1 MDNKYLYRSSLKN
14 KDIPRFSMMGIV
26 SELILSK
33 EVFHKNSDIEVFLK
47 DIFNVEFRNYVIKS
61 RTLIVSRVI
70 RTIDK
75 STVDDY
81 STYRARLLKF
91 IDSLYEIEKSKK
103 DVNKTA
109 ASQWVISK

>member
-33 EVFHKNSDIEVFLK
+33 EAFHKNSDIEVFLK
-47 DIFNVEFRNYVIKS
+47 EIFDIEFRSYVIKS
-61 RTLIVSRVI
+61 RTIIVSRLI

-75 STVDDY
+75 CTDDDY
-81 STYRARLLKF
+81 SIYRAKLLKF
-91 IDSLYEIEKSKK
+91 IESLYEIEKNKK
-103 DVNKTA
+103 DINKTA
-109 ASQWVISK
+109 ASRWVISK